1 MPFPSGILGFPGK
14 LSDYFKTRIF
24 NMEDSIKYIRKHSRA
39 HKYLCAVPKK
49 KVEEIISKNAMDLDK
64 ISIFRTKLAPAEVH
78 DEYDEM
84 REQIIS
90 NTRSQLQDEFK
101 KKFKTTHGT
110 PIDTALKIYL
120 NDS

>member
-49 KVEEIISKNAMDLDK
+49 KVEEIIWVRPDGRKRFLDISKMSK
-64 ISIFRTKLAPAEVH
+64 IQKLPSGFGEK
-78 DEYDEM
+78 
-84 REQIIS
+84 
-90 NTRSQLQDEFK
+90 TRFL
-101 KKFKTTHGT
+101 
-110 PIDTALKIYL
+110 I
-120 NDS
+120 